1 MSKLRRSARAVIGLF
16 LLVGSIAALSGCSG
30 PSATSTP
37 SSTTPSAS
45 NTAPA
50 SAPTLELI
58 APSTGSEVV
67 AGDVKL
73 SVKATGLKFAMAS
86 NTNVPGE
93 GHVHFTLDDKPFK
106 MSVNPEYVYED
117 VTAGSHTLVAELVQN
132 DTTPFSPPVKQ
143 EITFTAK

>member
-1 MSKLRRSARAVIGLF
+1 MSKLRRSARAVIGLV

-50 SAPTLELI
+50 TAPTLELI

-73 SVKATGLKFAMAS
+73 SVKATGLKFAMAR
-86 NTNVPGE
+86 P
-93 GHVHFTLDDKPFK
+93 
-106 MSVNPEYVYED
+106 
-117 VTAGSHTLVAELVQN
+117 
-132 DTTPFSPPVKQ
+132 
-143 EITFTAK
+143 